1 MHIINKQI
9 LKIIREFV
17 NDTKLTMS
25 EVAREAGISKAWISR
40 LTNDANPNMSIETA
54 AKLLDVAGYELIIK
68 KITTAGSEDEIVEAN
83 IEENLKENV
92 NKPFS
97 RLRINHV
104 ENIVGG
110 D

>member
-1 MHIINKQI
+1 MIEMHTINKQI

-17 NDTKLTMS
+17 DDTKMTMS

-68 KITTAGSEDEIVEAN
+68 KITTAGNEDEIIEATSEA
-83 IEENLKENV
+83 IEESV

-97 RLRINHV
+97 RLRKNHIN
-104 ENIVGG
+104 N
-110 D
+110 